1 MKPEKVRRRL
11 EKALAEGLRI
21 RVWRS
26 KVVDW
31 SDNVYVAAVT
41 DGWVAFESM
50 LGSVL
55 SDGYDLVRLRDITD
69 VHVMDEARQDY
80 WSRVRSEYPRRSP
93 VPDLTRI
100 GTTAD
105 ALTSASALAPLI
117 SVHEERWENEPV
129 WIGRLERVRT
139 KSYWMTPIDPAGRWE
154 EPERF
159 TFKNLTRIGVLDR
172 YAMALAVHGDPRSDP
187 SETEPA

>member
-31 SDNVYVAAVT
+31 SDDVYVVAVT

-50 LGSVL
+50 TSVL
-55 SDGYDLVRLRDITD
+55 PDGYDLVRLRDITKVVILD
-69 VHVMDEARQDY
+69 AARQEF
-80 WSRVRSEYPRRSP
+80 WSRVRSEYPARSP
-93 VPDLTRI
+93 PPDLTRI

-105 ALTSASALAPLI
+105 ALTSAASLAPLI
-117 SVHEERWENEPV
+117 GVHEERWAGEPL
-129 WIGRLERVRT
+129 WIGSLERVRR
-139 KSYWMTPIDPAGRWE
+139 KGYWMRPIDPAGRWE

-159 TFKNLTRIGVLDR
+159 AFKHLTRIGVLDR
-172 YAMALAVHGDPRSDP
+172 YATALARHGDPRSDS